1 MLIKILYKKFPKVL
15 FFFRKITLVNK
26 EAEMQLLPILCHEQM
41 TSLDVGAKFGM
52 YTYRLNQYSKKVVAF
67 EPIEALNIALSNIFK
82 RCSVDIMPLAL
93 SETSGEISMRT
104 PLYKSG
110 NPCYG
115 RSTIE
120 KNNPLEFEE
129 IKGWEEFTIKT
140 ARLDDLLIENV
151 GFIKIDVEGHEQA
164 VLDGAL
170 LTIQKY
176 KPAFLIEANNS
187 HSENAI
193 EKLFHWAKDNSYLV
207 FFMNDNLILPASKFD
222 VSYHHHQLNMENFIL
237 IHDSDTERLQK
248 LALFP

>member
-1 MLIKILYKKFPKVL
+1 MLIRVLYRKFPKLL
-15 FFFRKITLVNK
+15 FFIRKITFVNK
-26 EAEMQLLPILCHEQM
+26 EAEMQLLPILCHDQM

-52 YTYRLNQYSKKVVAF
+52 YTYRLSQYSKKVIAF
-67 EPIEALNIALSNIFK
+67 EPIKDLKIALSNIFQK
-82 RCSVDIMPLAL
+82 ASVDIMPLAL
-93 SETSGEISMRT
+93 SGTSGEVSMRT

-120 KNNPLEFEE
+120 EDNPLEFEE
-129 IKGWEEFTIKT
+129 INGWEEFTIQT
-140 ARLDDLLIENV
+140 ARLDDLLIDNV

-187 HSENAI
+187 HSESAI
-193 EKLFHWAKDNSYLV
+193 EKLFHWAEDNGYLV
-207 FFMNDNLILPASKFD
+207 FFMNDNRIFPSSKFD

-237 IHDSDTERLQK
+237 IHDSDTQRLQK
-248 LALFP
+248 LALFS